1 MERWGGLNPL
11 EMEDEIKNLFR
22 KLKEVKVDKKCDAF
36 IGMTEVV
43 KKWMVFCPLVGE
55 LRNPAMRGRH
65 WSLLMDLCGK
75 NVAVTNEITLRDMW
89 NHLPQPTP
97 LGHHGLYIESVVFLG
112 IFI

>member
-97 LGHHGLYIESVVFLG
+97 LLF
-112 IFI
+112 FRAF